1 MKLLLRH
8 EAQFQNAREELKMFK
23 KIVSSSRRGFV
34 QLDQVIKW
42 NPLLSFQPCFLL
54 LAAAFAALGQ
64 ARPSYLPSYETIE
77 YAPQVVGYESL
88 ALPAA
93 VSHQSSTVVH
103 EKRPY
108 WRPIVHQAPLH
119 TPLLKSYSS
128 LPHYASYDA
137 LPLSYGTGEW
147 YEPGWN
153 GAGSALSYP
162 SIYLK

>member
-1 MKLLLRH
+1 M
-8 EAQFQNAREELKMFK
+8 
-23 KIVSSSRRGFV
+23 
-34 QLDQVIKW
+34 QL
-42 NPLLSFQPCFLL
+42 CFLL
-54 LAAAFAALGQ
+54 LVAFAALGQ

-77 YAPQVVGYESL
+77 YAPQVLGYETL

-108 WRPIVHQAPLH
+108 WRPIVHPAPLH
-119 TPLLKSYSS
+119 TPLLKSYGSI
-128 LPHYASYDA
+128 PHYAAYDA
-137 LPLSYGTGEW
+137 LPLSYGSPSEW

-153 GAGSALSYP
+153 GAASALSYP

>member
-1 MKLLLRH
+1 MQ
-8 EAQFQNAREELKMFK
+8 QFL
-23 KIVSSSRRGFV
+23 V
-34 QLDQVIKW
+34 
-42 NPLLSFQPCFLL
+42 L
-54 LAAAFAALGQ
+54 LASFAALSQ

-77 YAPQVVGYESL
+77 YAPHVVGYESL

-119 TPLLKSYSS
+119 TPLLKSYS
-128 LPHYASYDA
+128 PAHYASYEA
-137 LPLSYGTGEW
+137 LPVSYGTSEW

-153 GAGSALSYP
+153 GAAALSSYP
-162 SIYLK
+162 GSYPGIYLK